1 MTRWGRRSLLL
12 PALGIMFGAGAQAQ
26 NRADY
31 PPGAVV
37 QSLDTG
43 PGAELRRNL
52 TTLSE
57 NPRSVAALTGA
68 GRAALAMGDAEAAY
82 SFFERAQEVEP
93 RSAGAKAGMAA
104 AMVRLGRARD
114 ALPLFAEATAL
125 GASEAALAADRG
137 LAHDM
142 LGDPRRAQADYTLAL
157 RHEEDPELRR
167 RLALSLAISGQRA
180 AALRT
185 IDAQLRAHDR
195 AAWRTQAFILAL
207 TGDPAGAARTAR
219 TVMPSLAQDLAPF
232 FARLAALSPSQKA
245 MAVHFGQFPSNGAAT
260 AYAGG
265 DISADPGAMALAEG
279 RAPAEPI
286 RVRTRPAEPVSTP
299 PRRRPDAAG
308 DRIAS
313 LIPRRSTDEIAPPV
327 TRPVPPPPEPQPE
340 PVRTEP
346 TETAAVETAA
356 AEPAPAEAKPV
367 ETASAE
373 SATAGFTLLPQG
385 EQPIVPPP
393 APAPAPAEPQ
403 LAPAARLQDLAT
415 IVASLPAEEEARPA
429 PPARTTETRP
439 RPERAP
445 PRARPAQPRHPSRH
459 WVQVAGGANE
469 AGLVGTFARLR
480 TRAPALL
487 GSRTAYTTPLNQ
499 TNRLL
504 VGPFDSARAAQAFV
518 NQLADRDVAAF
529 AWTSP
534 AGQEIER
541 LRIPNEARSSR
552 SRPEPEPRPAARRGR
567 TG

>member
-12 PALGIMFGAGAQAQ
+12 SALGIMLAAGAEAQ
-26 NRADY
+26 NRADF

-52 TTLSE
+52 TSLSE

-68 GRAALAMGDAEAAY
+68 GRASLAMGDAEAAY

-104 AMVRLGRARD
+104 ALVRLERARD
-114 ALPLFAEATAL
+114 ALPLFAEAVAL
-125 GASEAALAADRG
+125 GASETELAGDRG

-157 RHEEDPELRR
+157 HREEDPELRR

-180 AALRT
+180 AALRA

-219 TVMPSLAQDLAPF
+219 SVMPSIAQDMAPF

-245 MAVHFGQFPSNGAAT
+245 MAVHFGHFPANGAAA
-260 AYAGG
+260 AYASSEVG
-265 DISADPGAMALAEG
+265 ADPGAMALAEG
-279 RAPAEPI
+279 RAPPEPA

-299 PRRRPDAAG
+299 PRRRPDATG

-313 LIPRRSTDEIAPPV
+313 LIPRRPAGEIAPPV
-327 TRPVPPPPEPQPE
+327 TRPVPPPPEPQPSPAVPEPAPSE
-340 PVRTEP
+340 PV
-346 TETAAVETAA
+346 ETAATETAA
-356 AEPAPAEAKPV
+356 AETAPT
-367 ETASAE
+367 ET
-373 SATAGFTLLPQG
+373 ATAGFTLLPQG
-385 EQPIVPPP
+385 EQPVVPPP
-393 APAPAPAEPQ
+393 APAEPQPAPAE
-403 LAPAARLQDLAT
+403 RLQDLAT
-415 IVASLPAEEEARPA
+415 IVAALPADEARSAPA
-429 PPARTTETRP
+429 PQRAAQRP
-439 RPERAP
+439 
-445 PRARPAQPRHPSRH
+445 RPAQPVHPSRH
-459 WVQVAGGANE
+459 WVQIAT
-469 AGLVGTFARLR
+469 VGERATLAREFARLR
-480 TRAPALL
+480 TRASEALR
-487 GSRTAYTTPLNQ
+487 GRNAYWAPFGRSS
-499 TNRLL
+499 NRLL
-504 VGPFDSARAAQAFV
+504 VGPFDTGRAAQEFVTRLGRAEVSAFT
-518 NQLADRDVAAF
+518 
-529 AWTSP
+529 WTSE

-541 LRIPNEARSSR
+541 VQAANDSRSARSRSQPEQRPAARSSR
-552 SRPEPEPRPAARRGR
+552 GRSEPEQRPASRRGR